1 MQKLDSPKESGDNT
15 GLCFFGTVFP
25 LTSFREMKK
34 TELSEFKSL
43 LELMQARLRGDVSQ
57 LTKEALGTDRQD
69 GGGESKSPTHM
80 AELGSETFEQ
90 DFALSLVV
98 NEQET
103 LGEITTALLKIKA
116 GTYGLCENCV
126 KDGKSPAQS
135 AIPKARLRVI
145 PYARHCVDCARKREK

>member
-1 MQKLDSPKESGDNT
+1 
-15 GLCFFGTVFP
+15 
-25 LTSFREMKK
+25 MKK
-34 TELSEFKSL
+34 TELSEFKDL
-43 LELMQARLRGDVSQ
+43 LDLMQARLRGDVSQ

-103 LGEITTALLKIKA
+103 LAEITVALSKIKA
-116 GTYGLCENCV
+116 GTFGLCENCV
-126 KDGKSPAQS
+126 KDGKSPAQA